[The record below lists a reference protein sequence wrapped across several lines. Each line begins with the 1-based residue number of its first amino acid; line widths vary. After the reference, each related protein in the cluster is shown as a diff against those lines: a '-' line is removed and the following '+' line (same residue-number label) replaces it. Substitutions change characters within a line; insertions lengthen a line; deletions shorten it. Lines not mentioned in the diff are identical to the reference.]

1 MLRRSLGSLIP
12 RATLVNIVQGTWVLA
27 GSTIPLS
34 GTIADSAVRQ
44 FIPDAKPTAVH
55 SALQAPGEF
64 GHIALLGRDSY
75 VNSAPA

>member
-55 SALQAPGEF
+55 STLQAPGEF

-75 VNSAPA
+75 VNSAHA

>member
-12 RATLVNIVQGTWVLA
+12 YPTLVNIVQGTWVLA
-27 GSTIPLS
+27 GSTTTSS

-44 FIPDAKPTAVH
+44 FIPDAKPTAFH

-64 GHIALLGRDSY
+64 GHIALIGKDSY
-75 VNSAPA
+75 VNDAHA